1 MKPSMPRQRTAA
13 PNILLGIV
21 RVACGR
27 ADGLA
32 RFGATRE
39 AFLASLAPLV
49 AFPMV
54 GGILML
60 LQGAGRAGA
69 AQLLA
74 TLCALLGPPVLSFE
88 LARLWNR
95 RAAWLHFAVALN
107 WCQWAIPMVAAVAI
121 AVAFP
126 LLNAVLSERAALAGS
141 LSVVGCYA
149 LWLHWF
155 VARHGLGLSRL
166 RATALV
172 LLVNIGTAVLVLG
185 PTLLAA
191 AWG

>member
-1 MKPSMPRQRTAA
+1 MKPVVRSQRAGT
-13 PNILLGIV
+13 PNILLGIL

-27 ADGLA
+27 RDGLA

-39 AFLASLAPLV
+39 SFLASLAPLV
-49 AFPMV
+49 AFPLV
-54 GGILML
+54 GGLLMVA
-60 LQGAGRAGA
+60 QGAGRAGA

-95 RAAWLHFAVALN
+95 RAAWLHFATALN
-107 WCQWAIPMVAAVAI
+107 WCQWAIPVVAALVL
-121 AVAFP
+121 VVVLP
-126 LLNAVLSERAALAGS
+126 LLGAVLAERAALAAS
-141 LSVVGCYA
+141 LGVVGCYA

-155 VARHGLGLSRL
+155 VARHGLGLSAL
-166 RATALV
+166 RAVALV
-172 LLVNIGTAVLVLG
+172 VLVNIGTVILVLG
-185 PTLLAA
+185 PSLLVA